1 VRKSNNPMLILAGLG
16 NPEPTH
22 RLNRHNIGFIAV
34 DEIIRRY
41 AFSGGKMKFKGWL
54 YDGMIGTEKAM
65 VIKPQ
70 TYMNKS
76 GECLAAACQFYKVSP
91 ENLLVFYDELDL
103 PQGKIKVKQG
113 GGNAGHNGL
122 RSIDAHLGE
131 NYWRIRIGI
140 GHPGRK
146 DLVHSYVLSNF
157 TTNEQ
162 DSLASLIKDIAEH
175 ITVLMSGDANG
186 FMNKLSQTKKLL
198 SKPLSTD

>member
-1 VRKSNNPMLILAGLG
+1 MLILAGLG

-22 RLNRHNIGFIAV
+22 QLNRHNMGFIAV

-41 AFSGGKMKFKGWL
+41 AFSTGKIKFKGLL
-54 YDGMIGTEKAM
+54 YEGVIGCEKAII
-65 VIKPQ
+65 IKPQ

-76 GECLAAACQFYKVSP
+76 GECLAAICQFYKVP
-91 ENLLVFYDELDL
+91 VEKLVVFYDDLDL

-122 RSIDAHLGE
+122 RSIDSHLGE
-131 NYWRIRIGI
+131 NYWRVRIGI

-157 TTNEQ
+157 TLDEQ
-162 DSLASLIKDIAEH
+162 NILAPLIKNIAEH
-175 ITVLMSGDANG
+175 IFLLLAGDANG
-186 FMNKLSQTKKLL
+186 FMNKLSQPKKVPVN
-198 SKPLSTD
+198 PLSTNEFSNDF